1 VGELV
6 NPVLFGEANAC
17 NPWKHT
23 VLAFIWQNILVKK
36 FGGKKLALFRKNSQR
51 RRLICCARRIGE
63 ET

>member
-1 VGELV
+1 METYL
-6 NPVLFGEANAC
+6 L
-17 NPWKHT
+17 
-23 VLAFIWQNILVKK
+23 IWQNILVEK